1 MSVTPTASVSM
12 REFLRSGQF
21 GPVRLGDSVND
32 LRSVLGE
39 PLVIGGT
46 SRRRRTPGIWKYGDI
61 EFHLT
66 SDRQRLG
73 LIFCDTFE
81 QLQLGSAVGFDR
93 WFFEGRPAVE
103 FVERE
108 LISAGIGFGRHDM
121 PHEPSVFLLRL
132 DCGVELLFKRGGDS
146 VMSPGVPGLL
156 GFQYADKNPWEREQ

>member
-1 MSVTPTASVSM
+1 M
-12 REFLRSGQF
+12 RKFLRSGQF
-21 GPVRLGDSVND
+21 GPVRLGDSVNV

-39 PLVIGGT
+39 PLVLGVT
-46 SRRRRTPGIWKYGDI
+46 SRRCPTPGIWKYGDI

-81 QLQLGSAVGFDR
+81 QLQLGPDVAFER
-93 WFFEGRPAVE
+93 WFFEGHPAVE

-132 DCGVELLFKRGGDS
+132 DCGVELLFGRTAGP
-146 VMSPGVPGLL
+146 VITPGVPGLF
-156 GFQYADKNPWEREQ
+156 GFQYADRIAREGEQ